1 MTKKKSQLKKTT
13 TQSKR
18 KQLAVPRA
26 VREDPEVRR
35 YWLALTDPFHPD
47 AVGARVPDLYSAH
60 TATYTVRA
68 SLTVTAN
75 ASGAATQFVFPN
87 PVTSV
92 FNQQGASPDFAAL
105 TWGDNTVANGARWGI
120 DQAALGSKLDNY
132 RIVGYG
138 IRVTNMSS
146 MTTSQGKFF
155 MGSYPVNST
164 WHTKDFT
171 VGGAVLPTSAGLTR
185 AATTAPWGV
194 PLDAA
199 GNFNSSLLAQYPGTV
214 IRSALEMGEEAY
226 DVAAR
231 PVDPRA
237 FSFRTSNDQPD
248 GWDVVGGAAASGDG
262 SYLDMD
268 GFEALFISLQ
278 GAVASQ
284 SAYDLEIVYH
294 IEGRPYLGGLPAV
307 TGQNQLVTPSM
318 SSASPVNPMGFFDAI
333 AAAVKIPAV
342 RQVVDTAADTVH
354 PLLGKFVRML

>member
-92 FNQQGASPDFAAL
+92 FNQQGGSPDFAAL

-120 DQAALGSKLDNY
+120 DQQALGSKLDNY

-164 WHTKDFT
+164 WHTKDFSI
-171 VGGAVLPTSAGLTR
+171 GGAFLPTSAGLTR

-237 FSFRTSNDQPD
+237 FAFRTSNDQFD

-262 SYLDMD
+262 SYLDMN

-278 GAVASQ
+278 GAVATQ

-342 RQVVDTAADTVH
+342 RQVVDTTADTVH